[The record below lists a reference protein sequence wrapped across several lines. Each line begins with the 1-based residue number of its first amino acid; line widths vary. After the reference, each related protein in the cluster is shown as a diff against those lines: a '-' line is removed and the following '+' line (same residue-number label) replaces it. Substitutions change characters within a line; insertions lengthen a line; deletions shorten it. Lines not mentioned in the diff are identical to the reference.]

1 MQAAHSGITQR
12 NMSNN
17 NVETVTS
24 TLDRVKLALAMLV
37 IVAGIVAFSVL
48 ADQPTVVRVGIF
60 IGSLVVAAFIAW
72 LSEPGRRTISFSR
85 DSYNE
90 TKRVIW
96 PTRKETTQMT
106 GIVFAFVIVMG
117 ALLWLVDK
125 VLGWVIYGLLLGW
138 K

>member
-1 MQAAHSGITQR
+1 
-12 NMSNN
+12 MSNT

-24 TLDRVKLALAMLV
+24 ALDRVKLALAVLV

-48 ADQPTVVRVGIF
+48 ADKPAVVRVGIF
-60 IGSLVVAAFIAW
+60 IGSVIIAAGIAW
-72 LSEPGRRTISFSR
+72 LSEPGRRVISFGR

-90 TKRVIW
+90 TKRVVW

-106 GIVFAFVIVMG
+106 GIVFAFVIAMG
-117 ALLWLVDK
+117 ALLWIVDK
-125 VLGWVIYGLLLGW
+125 ILAWVIYGLLLGW